1 MDRDTERGHSTKRVV
16 LATQTGSERSFM
28 AGFEQE
34 FRQSRQGGKGD
45 GSRQGTDSRKAGRVS
60 KHDSFFMR
68 GNLLQYT
75 AITGSSSPGVIKS
88 GQLGALVSPALAKET
103 GFYLMKLQ
111 VGSRS

>member
-1 MDRDTERGHSTKRVV
+1 MWPSPIFAQMPPPPAAPDSPWFDKTDIR
-16 LATQTGSERSFM
+16 
-28 AGFEQE
+28 QE
-34 FRQSRQGGKGD
+34 HRILGKGD
-45 GSRQGTDSRKAGRVS
+45 GSRQGTDSRKAGHVS

-75 AITGSSSPGVIKS
+75 AITGSSSPGIIKS
-88 GQLGALVSPALAKET
+88 GQIGALVSPALAKET

>member
-1 MDRDTERGHSTKRVV
+1 M
-16 LATQTGSERSFM
+16 
-28 AGFEQE
+28 
-34 FRQSRQGGKGD
+34 
-45 GSRQGTDSRKAGRVS
+45 S

-88 GQLGALVSPALAKET
+88 GQLGALVSPALAK
-103 GFYLMKLQ
+103 GNWVYLMKLQ